1 VILKKEY
8 RVSVSV
14 KRVLRKMFAPNPDE
28 IIWGRR
34 KLHNEELHKLYS
46 PLYIIGMIKSKR
58 LKWGVHVAGLGE
70 K

>member
-1 VILKKEY
+1 
-8 RVSVSV
+8 VSV
-14 KRVLRKMFAPNPDE
+14 KRVLRKMFVPNRVE

-46 PLYIIGMIKSKR
+46 SPHVIGMIKSRR
-58 LKWGVHVAGLGE
+58 LKWGGRVAGLGE